1 MKSSGQAPRG
11 ARALIATTLFVASVA
26 STACKSHESS
36 APAPVPTG
44 PVGSALASPT
54 GAQRLTRS
62 QYAASIRD
70 IFGPEVVVPSAIE
83 PDVATDGFE
92 SVGATNSTV
101 SARGVEQYE
110 MAGLAI
116 GNQIVNDEKLRGR
129 ILKCRPAAFDDAACA
144 RDVVSLVGAKVF
156 RRPLTDAETKALTDI
171 ITLTGR
177 SLASFE
183 KGLAYGIS
191 RMLQS
196 PMFLYRP
203 SVGEPDPEHAG
214 QKRYT
219 GFELATRLSYF
230 LWDSTPDDAL
240 LDAARTGKLGGYE
253 GLDAEVT
260 RMLASPRARD
270 GLRAFV
276 RQWLRLGEL
285 DLIQKDSKLFTTY
298 TAELGPMA
306 REETLRVFEDLVFER
321 DADVREVMLT
331 RRTFVTPK
339 LASMYQ
345 VMAPSATGFAPI
357 ELPADGK
364 RRGLLGQ
371 VSFLALYAH
380 PTSSSAT
387 LRGKFVREKLLCVTI
402 PPPPVNLNTALPEP
416 TDTAKTL
423 RERVKIH
430 FTNPDCAGCHSMTD
444 PIGLGLENFDG
455 IGRERTKENGVV
467 IDPTGKLDGVD
478 FDGPLT
484 LAQAIHDH
492 PRFAPCITR
501 RAYQFATGTTPQPL
515 EEPTLTA
522 LNERFVAAG
531 YRLKPLLRAIATSP
545 AFRTKGAPH

>member
-1 MKSSGQAPRG
+1 V
-11 ARALIATTLFVASVA
+11 VA
-26 STACKSHESS
+26 
-36 APAPVPTG
+36 
-44 PVGSALASPT
+44 
-54 GAQRLTRS
+54 
-62 QYAASIRD
+62 
-70 IFGPEVVVPSAIE
+70 
-83 PDVATDGFE
+83 
-92 SVGATNSTV
+92 
-101 SARGVEQYE
+101 
-110 MAGLAI
+110 
-116 GNQIVNDEKLRGR
+116 
-129 ILKCRPAAFDDAACA
+129 
-144 RDVVSLVGAKVF
+144 LVGPRVF
-156 RRPLTDAETKALTDI
+156 RRPLTDAETNGITEI
-171 ITLTGR
+171 IAGTGR
-177 SLASFE
+177 ALSSFE

-196 PMFLYRP
+196 PAFLYRA
-203 SVGEPDPEHAG
+203 SVGEPDPEHGG

-219 GFELATRLSYF
+219 GYELATRLSYF
-230 LWDSTPDDAL
+230 LWDSTPDDLL
-240 LDAARTGKLGGYE
+240 LDAAKAGKLASYDGVN
-253 GLDAEVT
+253 AEVT
-260 RMLASPRARD
+260 RMLASPKARD

-285 DLIQKDSKLFTTY
+285 DLMQKDSKLFTTF

-321 DADVREVMLT
+321 DADIREVMLG

-357 ELPADGK
+357 DLPEDSK

-416 TDTAKTL
+416 TESAKTL

-430 FTNPDCAGCHSMTD
+430 FTNPGCAGCHSMTD

-478 FDGPLT
+478 FDGPIS
-484 LAQAIHDH
+484 LARAIHDH

-501 RAYQFATGTTPQPL
+501 KVYQFATGTTPEPA
-515 EEPTLTA
+515 EEPTLSA
-522 LNERFVAAG
+522 LNERFAAAG
-531 YRLKPLLRAIATSP
+531 HRLKPLLAAIATSP
-545 AFRTKGAPH
+545 AFRTLGAPH